1 MLPVDN
7 SSSSYPKSVAAP
19 AKGKQPSQLNA
30 DVHSKL
36 NAILAKPA
44 AAPKGLGMRKAEVLA
59 GNEKTEVKS
68 GEADAKYS
76 NVIGEL
82 HDKLGL
88 ARKRLQHQLE
98 VLTSKEVHNV
108 SGPFVESQA
117 IIEIK
122 VALGKLELISSESK
136 TEINNI
142 EADRLLAEAIAL
154 ADRLEFEEAE
164 AKRKAEAMDRGFA
177 EHLALKDQLEAEES
191 ATQARLK
198 AQADA
203 DRAIAERLH
212 NENATIAKP
221 AAAGPVLPVTIVKK
235 GLEDEFEPIAFS
247 KEEPKKEEADDLVKI
262 DGNKGTVEYGLVA
275 SIYSWWSARKE
286 DAKKDKKS

>member
-7 SSSSYPKSVAAP
+7 SSSSYPKSVEAP

-36 NAILAKPA
+36 NAILAKSA

-59 GNEKTEVKS
+59 GNENTEVKS

-108 SGPFVESQA
+108 GGPVVESQA

-191 ATQARLK
+191 AAQARLK

-203 DRAIAERLH
+203 DRATAERLH
-212 NENATIAKP
+212 NENAAIAKP
-221 AAAGPVLPVTIVKK
+221 AAAGPVLPDTIVEM
-235 GLEDEFEPIAFS
+235 GLEDEFERIASS
-247 KEEPKKEEADDLVKI
+247 KEELKKEEADDLVTI

>member
-7 SSSSYPKSVAAP
+7 SSSRYPKSVAAT

-68 GEADAKYS
+68 GEADAKY
-76 NVIGEL
+76 NTVIGEL

-108 SGPFVESQA
+108 GGPAVESQA

-177 EHLALKDQLEAEES
+177 EHLALKDQFAVEEASVKAKIKEQEE
-191 ATQARLK
+191 
-198 AQADA
+198 ADLA
-203 DRAIAERLH
+203 LAERLH
-212 NENATIAKP
+212 AEHVAVAKP
-221 AAAGPVLPVTIVKK
+221 AAAAPVLPVRIVEK
-235 GLEDEFEPIAFS
+235 GEDDDFEAIALPKDKAKEEEDELGII
-247 KEEPKKEEADDLVKI
+247 KGD
-262 DGNKGTVEYGLVA
+262 KGTVEYGLVA
-275 SIYSWWSARKE
+275 SIYSWFTAGR
-286 DAKKDKKS
+286 DLKKHQEKK